1 MPLINKPLAISYH
14 VEMAHPYKVN
24 DEDEDFK
31 DLDPAV
37 AEDMAFAKALQN
49 SLEVCFLPQD
59 LTHSILH

>member
-1 MPLINKPLAISYH
+1 MAYH
-14 VEMAHPYKVN
+14 YKAN

-49 SLEVCFLPQD
+49 SLEVSPFPKAA
-59 LTHSILH
+59 LTQPSIDRDGLEGPDG